1 MTSWDAHDAGTD
13 GSVRLTTLAP
23 DPGRAERLRE
33 KCRARLAR
41 NRQREARAA
50 VLTGFTW
57 RLLGPGVV
65 GALCVFYAAMLIAT
79 TLRVFH
85 S

>member
-1 MTSWDAHDAGTD
+1 MTSWDAHDACTD
-13 GSVRLTTLAP
+13 VLDRLTTLAP

-41 NRQREARAA
+41 SQRRELRAA
-50 VLTGFTW
+50 LITGFAW
-57 RLLGPGVV
+57 LVLGPGVV
-65 GALCVFYAAMLIAT
+65 GAFCVFYAAMLIAT

-85 S
+85 